1 MTANVLN
8 KTPFLRTSR
17 DFPEDA
23 KMLSIEIDKTYLDIA
38 NAVNV
43 RTIGVFPSNK
53 PVVTGESWFYFKN
66 QKQQSL
72 RQIYNLSSLASFSHG
87 LQFNSIANFSKIT
100 GTLFDGTDYYPLP
113 YVSPTATD
121 CIGLSVTDMQVV
133 ITAGATAPT
142 FSRGLII
149 LEWLSNV

>member
-8 KTPFLRTSR
+8 KTPYLRTTR
-17 DFPEDA
+17 DFPDEA
-23 KMLSIEIDKTYLDIA
+23 EKLSQEVDKTYLDIA
-38 NAVNV
+38 SAVNL
-43 RTIGVFPSNK
+43 RTIGIYSSNK

-72 RQIYNLSSLASFSHG
+72 RQIYNLTSLASFNHG

-100 GTLFDGTDYYPLP
+100 GTLFDGTNYYPLP

-121 CIGLSVTDMQVV
+121 CIGLSVTSTQVV
-133 ITAGATAPT
+133 ITAGGTAPT
-142 FSRGLII
+142 FSRALII